1 MDIQGTIGI
10 GPWIFQ
16 NLYYQSESKLSGLWK
31 SIGLSCQS
39 GTWQFHCLTR
49 VSQVKLEGILSHTT
63 YPDKVMWCGVLCCVT
78 APGSYCCI
86 SVSQTSLC
94 LFILFVTYDDVNLE
108 LDLVYFIH
116 SQVSQSSIICCY
128 VILL

>member
-1 MDIQGTIGI
+1 MDIQSITGI
-10 GPWIFQ
+10 APWIFQ
-16 NLYYQSESKLSGLWK
+16 NLYRQCQSKSKLSGLWK
-31 SIGLSCQS
+31 S
-39 GTWQFHCLTR
+39 WQFHCLTG